1 MSKEKKKSIIFT
13 VILAILA
20 IALIVAFV
28 IANLKQSGEI
38 IDEET
43 KEIMEKFDEY
53 YNSEKRTVIYYAST
67 GCSWCETQTPILE
80 NIAKDYDIDYYYID
94 SSKLPS
100 KQRNDVLE
108 ELGIKHSTP
117 NTFIVEKGKVIDI
130 AEGYT
135 EGDELVEFFKEN
147 DMVSKDAEYNQE
159 KHITKIDYEQY
170 YNLISS
176 EGTHIIVIGQ
186 TTCPHCISFKPAINS
201 VAKDYNIT
209 MNYLNL
215 QKLTKEESSDFFESL
230 KTIEYKDEEFVNN
243 GSVGTPLTLI
253 VENGKVKSYIS
264 GERTTSQLVRELK
277 KIGII
282 SE

>member
-67 GCSWCETQTPILE
+67 GCSWCEIQTPILE

-94 SSKLPS
+94 SSKFPS

-108 ELGIKHSTP
+108 KLGIKHSTP

>member
-1 MSKEKKKSIIFT
+1 MSNEKKKTIIFT
-13 VILAILA
+13 IILAVLA

-28 IANLKQSGEI
+28 ITNLKQSGEI
-38 IDEET
+38 VDEET

-53 YNSEKRTVIYYAST
+53 YNSEKRKVIYYAST
-67 GCSWCETQTPILE
+67 SCSWCELQTPILE
-80 NIAKDYDIDYYYID
+80 NITKDYNIDYYYID
-94 SSKLPS
+94 SSKLPT
-100 KQRNDVLE
+100 KQRNEVLE
-108 ELGIKHSTP
+108 KLGIKHSTP
-117 NTFIVEKGKVIDI
+117 NTFIVEKGEVIDI

-135 EGDELVEFFKEN
+135 EGDELVEFFKDN
-147 DMVSKDAEYNQE
+147 DIVSEDAVYKQE
-159 KHITKIDYEQY
+159 QYITKIDYEQY
-170 YNLISS
+170 YNLISND
-176 EGTHIIVIGQ
+176 GTHVIVVGQ

-215 QKLTKEESSDFFESL
+215 QKLTQEESSDFFESL
-230 KTIEYKDEEFVNN
+230 KTIEYKDEEFLNN

-253 VENGKVKSYIS
+253 VENGKVKSYVS

>member
-1 MSKEKKKSIIFT
+1 MSNEKKKTIIFT
-13 VILAILA
+13 IILAVLA

-28 IANLKQSGEI
+28 ITNLKQSGEI
-38 IDEET
+38 VDEET

-53 YNSEKRTVIYYAST
+53 YNSEKRKVIYYAST
-67 GCSWCETQTPILE
+67 SCSWCELQTPILE
-80 NIAKDYDIDYYYID
+80 NITKDYNIDYYYID
-94 SSKLPS
+94 SSKLPT
-100 KQRNDVLE
+100 KQRNEVLE
-108 ELGIKHSTP
+108 KLGIKHSTP
-117 NTFIVEKGKVIDI
+117 NTFIVEKGEVIDI

-135 EGDELVEFFKEN
+135 EGDELVEFFKDN
-147 DMVSKDAEYNQE
+147 DIVSEDVVYKQE
-159 KHITKIDYEQY
+159 QYITKIDYEQY
-170 YNLISS
+170 YNLISND
-176 EGTHIIVIGQ
+176 GTHVIVVGQ

-215 QKLTKEESSDFFESL
+215 QKLTQEESSDFFESL
-230 KTIEYKDEEFVNN
+230 KTIEYKDEEFLNN

-253 VENGKVKSYIS
+253 VENGKVKSYVS